1 MTESST
7 PSKSFKIVHWGAI
20 VFLFLMLAQ
29 PTFSNIS
36 ALFTGELAMGDLT
49 IEVTL
54 SQMALHILAMIIGW
68 VGFLWFVKRQK
79 RGAYLS
85 IAAHLLGFV
94 AVLTQTPD
102 MLDAM
107 PQAALV
113 GFFVLLFAIALGPIF
128 AFKSEYS

>member
-36 ALFTGELAMGDLT
+36 ALFTGELAMGDSA
-49 IEVTL
+49 IEVSL

-107 PQAALV
+107 PQAALI
-113 GFFVLLFAIALGPIF
+113 GFFVLLFAITLGPIF